1 MAGGAAAASA
11 AAAAERR
18 RLQQEEEE
26 MTVYGSGDLNQ
37 DWEFKIVRANRAV
50 FRKRSHFNRVLE
62 EEARAGWILVEK
74 FDDMRLRFKRLR
86 QARLNDSMLPPGV
99 DPYRVHYG
107 LRPGPFAALLIVTMF
122 ALIAGIIGLVLFLVG
137 P

>member
-1 MAGGAAAASA
+1 MGSGAAAAA

-18 RLQQEEEE
+18 RLQREEEE
-26 MTVYGSGDLNQ
+26 MTAYGSGDSSQ
-37 DWEFKIVRANRAV
+37 EWEFKIVRANRAV
-50 FRKRSHFNRVLE
+50 FRQRTHFDRVLE

-107 LRPGPFAALLIVTMF
+107 LRPAPFALLMVATMLALCG
-122 ALIAGIIGLVLFLVG
+122 GIIALVVFLVG

>member
-1 MAGGAAAASA
+1 MGGGAAAAA

-18 RLQQEEEE
+18 RRQQEEEE
-26 MTVYGSGDLNQ
+26 MTAYGPGDSNQ

-50 FRKRSHFNRVLE
+50 FRRRSHFNRVLE
-62 EEARAGWILVEK
+62 EEARSGWILVEK

-86 QARLNDSMLPPGV
+86 QAGLNDSTLPPGV

-107 LRPGPFAALLIVTMF
+107 LRPGPFAALMVLTIL
-122 ALIAGIIGLVLFLVG
+122 ALVGGIIGLVLFLVG